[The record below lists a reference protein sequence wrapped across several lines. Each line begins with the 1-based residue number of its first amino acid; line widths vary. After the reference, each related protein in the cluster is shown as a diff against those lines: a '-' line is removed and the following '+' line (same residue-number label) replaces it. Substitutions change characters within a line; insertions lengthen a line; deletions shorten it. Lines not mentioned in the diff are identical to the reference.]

1 MKDHLP
7 GILALLESHPDGL
20 SPAAIESH
28 LKISRSTL
36 ARALKPALNEGQIV
50 TNGSGGAITVTI
62 SDSGLTPAG
71 NAATTTAVSVAN
83 GATKLFPLTA
93 KTNSAATGLTT
104 IAYSATSSVTAAVF
118 RK

>member
-1 MKDHLP
+1 M
-7 GILALLESHPDGL
+7 ALLTPTTITTAGTTQ
-20 SPAAIESH
+20 
-28 LKISRSTL
+28 TL
-36 ARALKPALNEGQIV
+36 AAVNSSDTVAADDSMWLVV

-93 KTNSAATGLTT
+93 KTNSASTGLTT
-104 IAYSATSSVTAAVF
+104 IAYSATSCVTAGVF